1 MKGKIF
7 AVLREPGVATL
18 KLDPEDQHNLVAGY
32 PGVVEPVSRDGVRNA
47 KASAAGWTFVRYE
60 ACDEAQIAALL
71 RMAWAQ
77 VAPRRLA
84 ASLPD

>member
-1 MKGKIF
+1 M
-7 AVLREPGVATL
+7 AATFCP
-18 KLDPEDQHNLVAGY
+18 KW
-32 PGVVEPVSRDGVRNA
+32 
-47 KASAAGWTFVRYE
+47 ASAAGWTFVRYE